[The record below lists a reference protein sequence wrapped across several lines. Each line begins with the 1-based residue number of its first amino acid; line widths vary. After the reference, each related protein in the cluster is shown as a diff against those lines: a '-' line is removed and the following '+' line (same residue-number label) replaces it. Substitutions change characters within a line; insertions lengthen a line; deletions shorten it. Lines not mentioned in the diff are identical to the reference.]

1 MSSAFQTLASIVL
14 TGDDSAT
21 GEFRFYVLLCFI
33 YRRQMALMINTLP
46 SGLVF
51 CFSEPFFCP
60 YYLLAHIVWILL
72 PSPEGMDCQMSPLNL
87 VLQKGW
93 LQESIKPYT
102 TKHDCL
108 KENKQTNKKTTLVAQ
123 PQYTI
128 HALKEVKLR

>member
-60 YYLLAHIVWILL
+60 YYLLAHIMWILL

-87 VLQKGW
+87 VLQKAGYKKA
-93 LQESIKPYT
+93 LSLTQPNMIASKKT
-102 TKHDCL
+102 
-108 KENKQTNKKTTLVAQ
+108 NKQTKKQRL
-123 PQYTI
+123 
-128 HALKEVKLR
+128 